1 MRGES
6 EVLREGYA
14 QNVGG
19 RRGRPVCL
27 SAPDRARETVLC
39 ALNTSE
45 RAIRRMIRL
54 PEALAGCK
62 AVRDLMTGKTH
73 NVQGGYVT
81 LALGACEGAVLG
93 RAEA

>member
-1 MRGES
+1 
-6 EVLREGYA
+6 
-14 QNVGG
+14 
-19 RRGRPVCL
+19 
-27 SAPDRARETVLC
+27 
-39 ALNTSE
+39 
-45 RAIRRMIRL
+45 MIRL

-73 NVQGGYVT
+73 NVQGGYVI